1 MINVYGTNISINC
14 VRSIKK
20 LEEYGKQYTFINILK
35 DNNAKKMLN
44 DLGFKRTP
52 MFEVEGDWFSYGE
65 FEDMLISL
73 DI

>member
-1 MINVYGTNISINC
+1 MINVYGTYISINC
-14 VRSIKK
+14 REGIKK
-20 LEEYGKQYTFINILK
+20 LEDYGKQYTFIDISK
-35 DNNAKKMLN
+35 DSKAKKMLN

-52 MFEVEGDWFSYGE
+52 MFEVEGDWFSYNE